1 MMPRKLFTLEQVIA
15 MLRSISMTLDNGD
28 TISQVCKKEMVS
40 KRPYSRSRECAAIC
54 LVFVAAS
61 IGLGVNGAGAEDVA
75 QGKALRVAVKPIAP
89 FVLKKG
95 TELTG
100 FSIDLWNAL
109 AQSLKVDTVWVEV
122 TTVGD
127 QLQAVKG
134 GKADAAIAAITIT
147 KERENDVD
155 FTQPYFDSGLQIM
168 VHAQGGNHFLDVF
181 DSIPWRTIATL
192 LGAFIA
198 IMFVMANVLWIIE
211 RRSSQHFQKGYL
223 KGLGEGLW
231 GVALIVAT
239 GEHGDRETPRVAKRL
254 IVFFMWLVGI
264 VLIAQLTATV
274 TSTQTV
280 DRLNSKIRGPTDLA
294 GKKIATVHGTV
305 AADYLTEQ
313 GLLYVDVASAEE
325 GCDLILQGE
334 VQAMIFDAPTLQY
347 LAAKRGN
354 GVLRVV
360 GPIFASQKYGI
371 AVPDGSPL
379 RKRINRA
386 LLEMYEDGRYRA
398 LYNKW
403 FSLG

>member
-1 MMPRKLFTLEQVIA
+1 MPRKLFTLQQVCA
-15 MLRSISMTLDNGD
+15 MLSCVDATLARAGTQRHAGSNG
-28 TISQVCKKEMVS
+28 TIATHPSL
-40 KRPYSRSRECAAIC
+40 RSRRYVVIC
-54 LVFVAAS
+54 LVMVAVVIGIGVKVAA
-61 IGLGVNGAGAEDVA
+61 AEDA
-75 QGKALRVAVKPIAP
+75 APGKVLRVAIKPIAP
-89 FVLKKG
+89 FVLRQG

-109 AQSLKVDTVWVEV
+109 AQSLKVDTAWVEV
-122 TTVGD
+122 TTVGE
-127 QLQAVKG
+127 QLQAVKS
-134 GKADAAIAAITIT
+134 GKAYAAISAITIT

-155 FTQPYFDSGLQIM
+155 FTQPYFDSGLQIL
-168 VHAQGGNHFLDVF
+168 VHAQGGSHLLDVF

-192 LGAFIA
+192 LGAFVA
-198 IMFVMANVLWIIE
+198 VMFVMANVLWLVE
-211 RRSSQHFQKGYL
+211 RRSSEHFQKGYL
-223 KGLGEGLW
+223 KGVGEGLW

-239 GEHGDRETPRVAKRL
+239 GEHGDREAPRIAKRL

-280 DRLNSKIRGPTDLA
+280 DRLTSKIRGPTDLA

-325 GCDLILQGE
+325 GCDLVLQGE
-334 VQAMIFDAPTLQY
+334 VHAMVFDAPTLQY

-360 GPIFASQKYGI
+360 GPIFATQKYGI
-371 AVPDGSPL
+371 AVADGSPL

-386 LLEMYEDGRYRA
+386 LLEMYDDGRYRTI
-398 LYNKW
+398 YNKW
-403 FSLG
+403 FSRG

>member
-1 MMPRKLFTLEQVIA
+1 MPRKLFTPERVFA
-15 MLRSISMTLDNGD
+15 MLSWVEATQTRGRTQRHSRRSG
-28 TISQVCKKEMVS
+28 TITTQSS
-40 KRPYSRSRECAAIC
+40 LRSRQYVVIC
-54 LVFVAAS
+54 LVMLALVTGIGVKVAA
-61 IGLGVNGAGAEDVA
+61 AEDA
-75 QGKALRVAVKPIAP
+75 APGKVLRVAIKPIAP
-89 FVLKKG
+89 FVIRQG
-95 TELTG
+95 TEPTG

-109 AQSLKVDTVWVEV
+109 AQSLKVDTAWVEV
-122 TTVGD
+122 ATVGD
-127 QLQAVKG
+127 QLQAVKN

-147 KERENDVD
+147 RERENDVD

-168 VHAQGGNHFLDVF
+168 VHAQGGNRFLDAF
-181 DSIPWRTIATL
+181 DSIPWATIAAL
-192 LGAFIA
+192 LGTFIA
-198 IMFVMANVLWIIE
+198 IMFVMANVLWIVE
-211 RRSSQHFQKGYL
+211 RKTSRHFQKGYL
-223 KGLGEGLW
+223 KGMGEGLW

-239 GEHGDRETPRVAKRL
+239 GEHGDREAPRLVKRL
-254 IVFFMWLVGI
+254 IVFFMWLVGV

-294 GKKIATVHGTV
+294 GKKIATVHDTV

-313 GLLYVDVASAEE
+313 GLTYVDVASAEE
-325 GCDLILQGE
+325 GCDLVLQGD
-334 VQAMIFDAPTLQY
+334 VQAMVFDAPTLQY

-371 AVPDGSPL
+371 AVADGSPL
-379 RKRINRA
+379 RKRINKA

-403 FSLG
+403 FSRG

>member
-1 MMPRKLFTLEQVIA
+1 MLPQERPTVKSPRDTMVQICKTA
-15 MLRSISMTLDNGD
+15 MFL
-28 TISQVCKKEMVS
+28 VC
-40 KRPYSRSRECAAIC
+40 
-54 LVFVAAS
+54 VAALM
-61 IGLGVNGAGAEDVA
+61 GLGVQDARA
-75 QGKALRVAVKPIAP
+75 QEPAPAKTLNVAVKPIAP
-89 FVLKKG
+89 FVLKQG
-95 TELTG
+95 AEWTG
-100 FSIDLWNAL
+100 FSIDLWNAI
-109 AQSLKVDTVWVEV
+109 AQSLKVDTRWVEV
-122 TTVGD
+122 ATVGD
-127 QLQAVKG
+127 QLQAVKS

-147 KERENDVD
+147 RQRENDVD
-155 FTQPYFDSGLQIM
+155 FTQPYFDSGLQVM
-168 VHAQGGNHFLDVF
+168 VHAQGSNHFIDVL

-192 LGAFIA
+192 LGIFIA
-198 IMFVMANVLWIIE
+198 IMFVMANVLWIVE
-211 RRSSQHFQKGYL
+211 RRSSRNFQKGYL

-239 GEHGDRETPRVAKRL
+239 GEHGDREAPRVAKRL

-305 AADYLTEQ
+305 AADYLTEE
-313 GLLYVDVASAEE
+313 GLLYVDVATAEE
-325 GCDLILQGE
+325 GCDLLLEGE
-334 VQAMIFDAPTLQY
+334 VQAMVFDAPTLQY

-371 AVPDGSPL
+371 AVADGSPL

-403 FSLG
+403 FRG

>member
-1 MMPRKLFTLEQVIA
+1 MRRTLFMLEQVIA
-15 MLRSISMTLDNGD
+15 ILRRLNVTPDNGD
-28 TISQVCKKEMVS
+28 TMPRGDKKGTTS
-40 KRPYSRSRECAAIC
+40 RRPSYCSRMRALIC
-54 LVFVAAS
+54 LVLLAVGT
-61 IGLGVNGAGAEDVA
+61 GLDVTSAGAEDAA
-75 QGKALRVAVKPIAP
+75 QGKVVRVAVKTIAP
-89 FVLKKG
+89 FVLKQG

-109 AQSLKVDTVWVEV
+109 AQSLKVDTAWVEV
-122 TTVGD
+122 TTVAD
-127 QLQAVKG
+127 QVQAVKS

-147 KERENDVD
+147 KQRENDVD
-155 FTQPYFDSGLQIM
+155 FTQPYFDSGLQVM
-168 VHAQGGNHFLDVF
+168 VHAQAGSRILDVF
-181 DSIPWRTIATL
+181 DSIPWPTIATL

-198 IMFVMANVLWIIE
+198 IMFVMANVLWLVE
-211 RRSSQHFQKGYL
+211 RPSSQRFRKGYL
-223 KGLGEGLW
+223 KGMGEGLW

-239 GEHGDRETPRVAKRL
+239 GEHGDREAPRVVKRL
-254 IVFFMWLVGI
+254 IVFFMWLVGV

-280 DRLNSKIRGPTDLA
+280 DRLNSKIRGPADLA

-325 GCDLILQGE
+325 GCDLVLQGE
-334 VQAMIFDAPTLQY
+334 VQAMVFDAPTLQY

-371 AVPDGSPL
+371 AVADGSPL

-386 LLEMYEDGRYRA
+386 LLEMYEDGRYKA

-403 FSLG
+403 FSRG

>member
-1 MMPRKLFTLEQVIA
+1 MPRELFSLKRLIASLRHIDGTPGAGRTLRQA
-15 MLRSISMTLDNGD
+15 
-28 TISQVCKKEMVS
+28 CW
-40 KRPYSRSRECAAIC
+40 KRPFAGRSCRHWRLRASLW
-54 LVFVAAS
+54 LVLAGVG
-61 IGLGVNGAGAEDVA
+61 IGLGMEGAHAEDA
-75 QGKALRVAVKPIAP
+75 ARGKALRVAVKPIAP
-89 FVLKKG
+89 FVLKQG

-100 FSIDLWNAL
+100 FSIELWNAL
-109 AQSLKVDTVWVEV
+109 ARSLNVDTAWIEV
-122 TTVGD
+122 TSVGD
-127 QLQAVKG
+127 QLQAVKS

-168 VHAQGGNHFLDVF
+168 VHGQGRSHLLDVF
-181 DSIPWRTIATL
+181 ESIPWRTIATL

-198 IMFVMANVLWIIE
+198 IMFVMANVLWIVE
-211 RRSSQHFQKGYL
+211 RRSSQNFQKGYL
-223 KGLGEGLW
+223 KGVGEGLW

-239 GEHGDRETPRVAKRL
+239 GEHGDREAPRVAKRL

-294 GKKIATVHGTV
+294 GKKIVTVHGTV
-305 AADYLTEQ
+305 AADYLSEQ
-313 GLLYVDVASAEE
+313 GLQYVDVASAEE
-325 GCDLILQGE
+325 GCDLVLEGE
-334 VQAMIFDAPTLQY
+334 VQAMVFDAPTLQY

-354 GVLRVV
+354 GVLRVI

-371 AVPDGSPL
+371 AVADGSPL

-403 FSLG
+403 FSRG

>member
-1 MMPRKLFTLEQVIA
+1 MPFYKIVMWIVSIA
-15 MLRSISMTLDNGD
+15 M
-28 TISQVCKKEMVS
+28 
-40 KRPYSRSRECAAIC
+40 AAA
-54 LVFVAAS
+54 LSVQ
-61 IGLGVNGAGAEDVA
+61 GVRAEEAA
-75 QGKALRVAVKPIAP
+75 QGRVIRVAVKPIAP
-89 FVLKKG
+89 FVLKQG
-95 TELTG
+95 TEWTG
-100 FSIDLWNAL
+100 FSIDLWNAI
-109 AQSLKVDTVWVEV
+109 AQSLKVDTTWVEV
-122 TTVGD
+122 VTVGD
-127 QLQAVKG
+127 QLQAVKS

-147 KERENDVD
+147 RQRENEVD
-155 FTQPYFDSGLQIM
+155 FTQPYFDSGLQVM
-168 VHAQGGNHFLDVF
+168 VHAQGGNHLLDVF

-192 LGAFIA
+192 LGIFIA
-198 IMFVMANVLWIIE
+198 LMFVMANVLWIVE
-211 RRSSQHFQKGYL
+211 RRSSRNFQKGYL
-223 KGLGEGLW
+223 KGVGEGLW

-313 GLLYVDVASAEE
+313 GLLYVDVATAEE
-325 GCDLILQGE
+325 GVDLLLDGE
-334 VQAMIFDAPTLQY
+334 VQAMVFDAPTLQY
-347 LAAKRGN
+347 LALKRGN

-371 AVPDGSPL
+371 AVTDGSPL

-386 LLEMYEDGRYRA
+386 LLEMYEDGRYRT

-403 FSLG
+403 FSRG